1 MAECRRAACVV
12 TLAGGLLAA
21 MAATWAA
28 AAAGDNPLLGI
39 WLTENGAS
47 KVEIYPCGT
56 ALCGKIIEILDEP
69 KDTDEPLLD
78 SENEDPGLRDRP
90 ILGLRILEGFIREG
104 ERRWVDGQG
113 YNPRDG
119 RVYKGVEIELE
130 TDDRLKIGSC
140 IIWGLICSTETWTR
154 AKE

>member
-1 MAECRRAACVV
+1 MLVA
-12 TLAGGLLAA
+12 GLLAA
-21 MAATWAA
+21 ATS
-28 AAAGDNPLLGI
+28 AGADDNPLLGT

-56 ALCGKIIEILDEP
+56 ALCGKIIEVLEEP
-69 KDTDEPLLD
+69 AAEDAPLLD
-78 SENEDPGLRDRP
+78 SENEDPKLRDRP
-90 ILGLRILEGFIREG
+90 ILGLRILEGFMRES

-130 TDDRLKIGSC
+130 ADGSLAVGGC
-140 IIWGLICSTETWTR
+140 IIWGLICNTETWTR
-154 AKE
+154 AE